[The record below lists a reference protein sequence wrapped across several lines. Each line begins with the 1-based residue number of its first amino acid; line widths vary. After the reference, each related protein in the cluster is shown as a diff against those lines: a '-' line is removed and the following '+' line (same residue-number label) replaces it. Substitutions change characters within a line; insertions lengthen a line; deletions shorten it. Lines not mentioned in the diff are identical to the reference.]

1 MLPWMSKSAVR
12 SLGSSPASSSSSRNW
27 KIRSAAATV
36 ICSWLEMLAIWVMGW
51 VKLRTYCT
59 KAWMPPMVMEPPAA
73 IEAPTMQMTT

>member
-1 MLPWMSKSAVR
+1 
-12 SLGSSPASSSSSRNW
+12 
-27 KIRSAAATV
+27 
-36 ICSWLEMLAIWVMGW
+36 MLAIWVMGW